1 MLEGHYASGEVES
14 RLRSL
19 SEERDKLQT
28 TWTSR
33 QDMFVQC
40 HELQL
45 FLRDAEQRDTWL
57 TTQEAFLSNDD
68 LGVSVCTCEEC
79 IDNICEWCFMIHY
92 G

>member
-1 MLEGHYASGEVES
+1 MSEGHYASGEIES

-19 SEERDKLQT
+19 GEEHEKLKM
-28 TWTSR
+28 TWTKR
-33 QDMFVQC
+33 QDVFVQC

-68 LGVSVCTCEEC
+68 LGVSVWAVCEMESVRVVS
-79 IDNICEWCFMIHY
+79 
-92 G
+92 